1 MLRVK
6 YLSELIKKKKQNE
19 EDMKNSEQ
27 TTDEPSEV
35 EDQRWK

>member
-35 EDQRWK
+35 EDQR

>member
-19 EDMKNSEQ
+19 GDMKNSEQ

-35 EDQRWK
+35 EDQR